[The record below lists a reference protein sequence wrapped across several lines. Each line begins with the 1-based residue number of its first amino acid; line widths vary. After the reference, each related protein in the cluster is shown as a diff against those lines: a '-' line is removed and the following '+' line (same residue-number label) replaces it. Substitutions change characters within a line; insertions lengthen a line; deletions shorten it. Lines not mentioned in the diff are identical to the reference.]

1 MSENSNKTHILSFR
15 QEISSLH
22 FQARVDAPS
31 FEEAL
36 QRFNQTPLAYQ
47 PEDFLETMNE
57 LTTMD
62 IYKKGSPILE
72 RWETAK

>member
-1 MSENSNKTHILSFR
+1 MSENSNKTYILSFR

-36 QRFNQTPLAYQ
+36 QQFIREGTKKQLMYIRGSTP
-47 PEDFLETMNE
+47 
-57 LTTMD
+57 D
-62 IYKKGSPILE
+62 ITQNLPIFQFCV
-72 RWETAK
+72 R